1 MLLIAICTICIIL
14 TLIYGVNNQVKTLTP
29 EGKNRVVVKTE
40 VLISFALIL
49 IIISTLRYGFIDT
62 YAYKIMYRE
71 SRGDLLYVNS
81 APWGV
86 EAGWLYLMYHLN
98 FITASP
104 KAVLFMTALFINI
117 AFVVVTKKYSAN
129 VILSL
134 FIYFCTC
141 FLDTNNGLRQW
152 FAASITMMAFPLLLN
167 KRYVIYAIIVAFSSL
182 FHESAIFVLLIA
194 LISVG
199 KPFNPKVIIALVLAL
214 VFIAFPS
221 IISEFIKESIIDSK
235 YNSYLSMD
243 SGMGF
248 LRCFIMSILPLTFA
262 LIYLFKNKSNNT
274 KIGKEEGTLI
284 NMLVLNSAFYIMGL
298 YMQYW
303 ARLAF
308 YTTFAPIVLMPRFIE
323 DIFSKADKKWVKLI
337 AYICYFIFFAY
348 NIYVNISYG
357 AIADF
362 RVEWW

>member
-1 MLLIAICTICIIL
+1 MLLIAICTICIML
-14 TLIYGVNNQVKTLTP
+14 TLLYGANNQVKMLTP

-81 APWGV
+81 SPWGV
-86 EAGWLYLMYHLN
+86 EAGWLYLMYYLN
-98 FITASP
+98 YITASP
-104 KAVLFMTALFINI
+104 KAVLFMTAFFINV
-117 AFVVVTKKYSAN
+117 AFVVITKKYSAN
-129 VILSL
+129 VVLSL
-134 FIYFCTC
+134 FMYFCTC

-152 FAASITMMAFPLLLN
+152 FATSITMMAFPLLLN

-182 FHESAIFVLLIA
+182 FHESAILVLIIA

-199 KPFNPKVIIALVLAL
+199 KPFNLRIIIALVLSL
-214 VFIAFPS
+214 IFIAFPS
-221 IISEFIKESIIDSK
+221 IISGLIKEATIDSK
-235 YNSYLSMD
+235 YNFYLSMD

-248 LRCFIMSILPLTFA
+248 IRCFIMSILPLTFA
-262 LIYLFKNKSNNT
+262 LIYFIKNKSDN
-274 KIGKEEGTLI
+274 KEIGKEEGTLI
-284 NMLVLNSAFYIMGL
+284 NVLLLNSAFYIMGL

-308 YTTFAPIVLMPRFIE
+308 YTTFAPIVMMPRFIE
-323 DIFSKADKKWVKLI
+323 DIFSKSDKRWVKLL
-337 AYICYFIFFAY
+337 AYLCYFVFFVY
-348 NIYVNISYG
+348 NVYVNISYG